1 MVAMKFVE
9 SDSNLKNKYLCRG
22 IYPQDERNI

>member
-1 MVAMKFVE
+1 MKFVE

-22 IYPQDERNI
+22 IYPQDERNIWK